1 MDDNG
6 KIRRTAIIGGTFN
19 AMHQGH
25 KDYIKLAFDFADEVF
40 LLLATDEYAKRC
52 KKYPV
57 TPYEMRKNYLEN
69 YIFEINGSKP
79 HRIFE
84 MDSECSLIRFC
95 SEKNITMA
103 IIIPEYYVL
112 FQKINRIREDEGK
125 SPLLLIVKERTKT
138 SEGFKLSSTLI
149 SNLKCDQRISPTQY
163 SPELAA
169 YAELPKY
176 SFN

>member
-25 KDYIKLAFDFADEVF
+25 KDYIKLAFDFADKVIV
-40 LLLATDEYAKRC
+40 LLTTDKYAQSC

-57 TPYEMRKNYLEN
+57 TPYETRKNCLEN

-79 HRIFE
+79 HQICE
-84 MDSECSLIRFC
+84 MDSECSLIRYC
-95 SEKNITMA
+95 IENDITMA
-103 IIIPEYYVL
+103 IIIPEYYSL
-112 FQKINRIREDEGK
+112 FQKINHIREDEGAH
-125 SPLLLIVKERTKT
+125 PLLLIIKERTKT
-138 SEGFKLSSTLI
+138 AEGFCISSTLI
-149 SNLKCDQRISPTQY
+149 NNLTCDQRLSPKHY
-163 SPELAA
+163 SPELAN
-169 YAELPKY
+169 YAASQKY